1 MTTQAEYSAQIYDTA
16 YRAASLIS
24 EQLKTWQPFA
34 GSAMSDYDSGEQSTL
49 VSRSRYAYRNHP
61 LARAAIERLEQT
73 VVGRGIG
80 LQSKIDYEYL
90 GLAKSDAQQYEKQ
103 IERIF
108 EHWSKHCDYERQLN
122 LSQIQQLAMANW
134 LQSGDVFVNTPYD
147 PDDHCLLGLRL
158 QVIEADRVSNP
169 NLSFDTDCM
178 RRGVEFDENGRVLAY
193 QVMRRHPY
201 DDIVSALQWQ
211 WERVPAFGQWSR
223 RFMHVWKKERP
234 GQARG
239 IPFLAPVLEPLNQ
252 LDRYT
257 EAELQASVISALLTV
272 FVKSEG
278 SSGSL
283 SPGYTTTE
291 ESQLADNQIG
301 LKPGAVIDLMPGED
315 ISTVNPSRPNR
326 AFQAFV
332 EAAYKQVGAALGIP
346 MESLLLRYD
355 SSYSAAR
362 AAISA
367 GWKKIIQLRD
377 VFVSNF
383 CQPVYSNFFD
393 ELVARKLI
401 VHPTLEEYFTDPM
414 VRESWQRSTWNGPAK
429 GAIDEEKE
437 IRAAKDRVDLGV
449 STLQIECEEM
459 GTGDWI
465 DILEQRGNEH
475 QMRTALGLE
484 PSTLGTAPVAEKP
497 EEEVKPEEMQ
507 RKPEGNDDESE

>member
-1 MTTQAEYSAQIYDTA
+1 MISQSEYTAQLYDTA

-24 EQLKTWQPFA
+24 EQLRTWQPIT
-34 GSAMSDYDSGEQSTL
+34 GSAMRDYGVGEQNTII
-49 VSRSRYAYRNHP
+49 SRSRDAYRNQP

-73 VVGRGIG
+73 VVGRGIS

-90 GLAKSDAQQYEKQ
+90 GISKADAERYEKE
-103 IERIF
+103 IERLF
-108 EHWSKHCDYERQLN
+108 EHWANHCDYERQLN
-122 LSQIQQLAMANW
+122 FSQIEQLVMLNW
-134 LQSGDVFVNTPYD
+134 LQSGDVFINTPYD
-147 PDDHCLLGLRL
+147 FSDNCLLGLRL

-169 NLSFDTDCM
+169 NMSFDVDNL
-178 RRGVEFDENGRVLAY
+178 RRGIEFDEKSRVVAY
-193 QVMRRHPY
+193 HVMSRHPY
-201 DDIVSALQWQ
+201 DDVIGDQQWI
-211 WERVPAFGQWSR
+211 WERIAAFNNWSR
-223 RFMHVWKKERP
+223 RFLHVWKKERP
-234 GQARG
+234 GQVRG

-278 SSGSL
+278 TQSGL
-283 SPGYTTTE
+283 SPGYTSTE
-291 ESQLADNQIG
+291 ETKLNDNEIG
-301 LKPGAVIDLMPGED
+301 LKPGAIVDLMPGED
-315 ISTVNPSRPNR
+315 IATVNPARPNR

-332 EAAYKQVGAALGIP
+332 EAAYKQIGAALGIP

-377 VFVSNF
+377 IFISNF
-383 CQPVYSNFFD
+383 CMPVYANFFD
-393 ELVARKLI
+393 EVVARKLI
-401 VHPTLEEYFTDPM
+401 DHPSLAEYFSNPL
-414 VRESWQRSTWNGPAK
+414 VRASWQRSTWNGPAK

-449 STLQIECEEM
+449 SSLQIECDEM

-465 DILEQRGNEH
+465 DILSQRETEH
-475 QMRTALGLE
+475 KMRAAAGLE
-484 PSTLGTAPVAEKP
+484 PEVLAKVTSDGKFEGEEQGQAQIGGEDEP
-497 EEEVKPEEMQ
+497 E
-507 RKPEGNDDESE
+507 